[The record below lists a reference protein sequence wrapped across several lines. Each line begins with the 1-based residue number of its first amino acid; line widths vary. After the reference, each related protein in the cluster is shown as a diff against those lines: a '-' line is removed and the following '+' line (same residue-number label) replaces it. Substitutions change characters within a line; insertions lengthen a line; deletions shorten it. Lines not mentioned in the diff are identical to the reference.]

1 MEVDKMVNLS
11 ALPSESSFSGP
22 PTDSSS
28 NVASL
33 SSTPP
38 TTVADSISLA
48 SDTPKPDIAPAIVVE
63 ETIEASVTV
72 ALDDPEPE
80 PEPRQTPSPGRA
92 RRARTSAAHPVYNIS
107 RLSGTDGH
115 GKRRAKGDEVRDKRG
130 RTISGDTLVSNGDAP
145 NSSTDRL
152 LRDGIEALDLQWSI
166 RGPNTPRGAR
176 ALAKKARDSPRRIS
190 TRSAGAAA
198 ESLATKVSSLGK
210 RGRKI
215 FEKANRMSRELK
227 RLQDTNEFAHI
238 DTKPIRHTVWS
249 NGKYVDPDEI
259 VEDEA
264 PARKKSKV
272 QKEDTEEPEPEKK
285 EEVVKGPKQ
294 RRVKKYLE
302 KGLYAG
308 QEAPLDITKGL
319 SIAEKKKLAELP
331 ELLPSGKLN
340 KTLPMPIYNG
350 FRLLLNGRDFK
361 LPFDICNPLPPGQP
375 KPDEWR
381 KMTRSMQPLT
391 YFSARHTDLTLQIAL
406 LEMLQ
411 CTGGRLIT
419 SRTTSP
425 SASVRARTA
434 AQRTARIALC
444 STSVMTRTAMWA
456 RSTARTALS
465 KTFKR
470 GPRKAG
476 GSVLVLRF

>member
-1 MEVDKMVNLS
+1 MEVDKMAALS
-11 ALPSESSFSGP
+11 ALPSEASFSGA

-28 NVASL
+28 NIASL

-48 SDTPKPDIAPAIVVE
+48 SDTPKPDNDSAPTIVVE

-72 ALDDPEPE
+72 ALDDPADSEP
-80 PEPRQTPSPGRA
+80 QHTPSPGRA
-92 RRARTSAAHPVYNIS
+92 RRARTSTAANPIYNINK
-107 RLSGTDGH
+107 LSGTDGH
-115 GKRRAKGDEVRDKRG
+115 GRRRANGDDVRDKRR

-145 NSSTDRL
+145 APSSSTDRL
-152 LRDGIEALDLQWSI
+152 LRDGIDALDLQWSI

-176 ALAKKARDSPRRIS
+176 ALAKKAKDSPRRIS
-190 TRSAGAAA
+190 TRSAGVAA
-198 ESLATKVSSLGK
+198 ESLAIKVSSLGK

-249 NGKYVDPDEI
+249 NGKYLDPDEI

-264 PARKKSKV
+264 PARKKSKL
-272 QKEDTEEPEPEKK
+272 QKEVEEEPEPEKK

-308 QEAPLDITKGL
+308 QDSPLDITKGL

-331 ELLPSGKLN
+331 EMLPSGKVN

-381 KMTRSMQPLT
+381 KMTRSMQFLT
-391 YFSARHTDLTLQIAL
+391 YLRALNTDMLYRSLYWRCCYILEKDRPLQ
-406 LEMLQ
+406 
-411 CTGGRLIT
+411 RL
-419 SRTTSP
+419 P
-425 SASVRARTA
+425 VQVRLHA
-434 AQRTARIALC
+434 
-444 STSVMTRTAMWA
+444 
-456 RSTARTALS
+456 
-465 KTFKR
+465 
-470 GPRKAG
+470 
-476 GSVLVLRF
+476 